1 MKGKLTFV
9 LLVILA
15 TIIPT
20 EGRYVTKASRNL
32 VRHHRRK
39 MEKVYGLGLVDLI
52 DPITNE
58 FNHEEV
64 IRQRG
69 GRKPYEL
76 IGNTRDLGILGGIGW
91 VHGLLNAEK
100 PVDWENVGGKD
111 FDAYDIWS
119 FMYGWIVGMQD

>member
-9 LLVILA
+9 LLAILA
-15 TIIPT
+15 TIIPS
-20 EGRYVTKASRNL
+20 EARYVTKASRNL
-32 VRHHRRK
+32 VRHTRRK
-39 MEKVYGLGLVDLI
+39 MEKIYGPGLVNLI

-76 IGNTRDLGILGGIGW
+76 IGNTRDMGILGAFGW
-91 VHGLLNAEK
+91 AHGLLNAEK
-100 PVDWENVGGKD
+100 PQEWDNVGGKD
-111 FDAYDIWS
+111 FD
-119 FMYGWIVGMQD
+119 

>member
-15 TIIPT
+15 TIKPT

-32 VRHHRRK
+32 VRHTRRK

-64 IRQRG
+64 IR
-69 GRKPYEL
+69 
-76 IGNTRDLGILGGIGW
+76 
-91 VHGLLNAEK
+91 
-100 PVDWENVGGKD
+100 
-111 FDAYDIWS
+111 
-119 FMYGWIVGMQD
+119 

>member
-1 MKGKLTFV
+1 MKGKLTLV
-9 LLVILA
+9 LLAILA

-32 VRHHRRK
+32 VRHNRRK
-39 MEKVYGLGLVDLI
+39 LEKTYGPGLVNLI

-69 GRKPYEL
+69 GRKPEEL
-76 IGNTRDLGILGGIGW
+76 MGNTRDSGLLTAMSW
-91 VHGLLNAEK
+91 AHGLL
-100 PVDWENVGGKD
+100 
-111 FDAYDIWS
+111 DADAP
-119 FMYGWIVGMQD
+119 

>member
-1 MKGKLTFV
+1 MKGKLTLV

-15 TIIPT
+15 TIIPII

-39 MEKVYGLGLVDLI
+39 MEKVYGPGLVNLI

-69 GRKPYEL
+69 GRKPHEL
-76 IGNTRDLGILGGIGW
+76 IGNTRDIGLVGALSY
-91 VHGLLNAEK
+91 VHGLLDAEK
-100 PVDWENVGGKD
+100 P
-111 FDAYDIWS
+111 
-119 FMYGWIVGMQD
+119 